1 MLLAYCC
8 QCGNSDALLQGIVL
22 LPYVCLCQTQLTS
35 RSSGVLPKRIHG
47 SGWFSAWRHLSTCP
61 TLYCKKIRVSP
72 ETKVTGTSLRPTLDW
87 NKIATARRSSAYR
100 QRWTLSTINWTV
112 VNWLKYFILATVYGV
127 YHTDRPLRRRKAAR
141 RAGSSATAD
150 NCTINSLYFVCLW
163 LATGSCDMPTLC
175 ALMG

>member
-1 MLLAYCC
+1 MSVCVRHNSLAAVVVFCRNVYTDRADFRH
-8 QCGNSDALLQGIVL
+8 GGIFRPVL
-22 LPYVCLCQTQLTS
+22 RCIVRKFGYPQKQRLP
-35 RSSGVLPKRIHG
+35 VLPFVQLWTEK
-47 SGWFSAWRHLSTCP
+47 
-61 TLYCKKIRVSP
+61 
-72 ETKVTGTSLRPTLDW
+72 
-87 NKIATARRSSAYR
+87 KIATARRSSAYR

-163 LATGSCDMPTLC
+163 LATGSCDRPTLC